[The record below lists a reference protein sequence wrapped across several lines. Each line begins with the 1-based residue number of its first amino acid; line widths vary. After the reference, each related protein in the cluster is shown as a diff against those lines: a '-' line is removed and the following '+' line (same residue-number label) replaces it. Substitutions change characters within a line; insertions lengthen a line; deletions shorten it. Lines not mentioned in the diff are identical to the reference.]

1 LTLDGGDII
10 DYPSYTRHADE
21 VLKSAWMSMIAVQ
34 GHTALILLAR
44 GSSNPRY
51 GSSWTIDAKRR
62 PPLPPWVLESLRRKR
77 ETLDYNIVISDDVLA
92 VPGCY
97 LDQVL
102 DVSEPESAE
111 PEPSLALKEGCQRLS
126 MQDWASLFEKDLPQR
141 LLNKQSAEN
150 PLVDSNSHITES
162 QLVALERSVIES
174 QLIALERGVRNAA
187 KHSVR
192 LMNLRHRGYRMLHQ
206 DAQHGDQIWKLE
218 NCPLPVVLRP
228 ARLGHYRVVGEV
240 CPVNATDDEWWKT
253 VWEDFR
259 VDESSTAFLTVHIE

>member
-1 LTLDGGDII
+1 
-10 DYPSYTRHADE
+10 
-21 VLKSAWMSMIAVQ
+21 MIAVQ

-44 GSSNPRY
+44 GSSDPRH

-62 PPLPPWVLESLRRKR
+62 PPLPPWILESLRRKR
-77 ETLDYNIVISDDVLA
+77 ETFDYNIVISDDVLA

-97 LDQVL
+97 LDDVL
-102 DVSEPESAE
+102 DVSQPESAE
-111 PEPSLALKEGCQRLS
+111 PEAAHALREDCQRLS
-126 MQDWASLFEKDLPQR
+126 MQDWALLFEKDLPQR
-141 LLNKQSAEN
+141 LLDKQSAEDS
-150 PLVDSNSHITES
+150 LVDSNSHIIES
-162 QLVALERSVIES
+162 QLV
-174 QLIALERGVRNAA
+174 ALERGVRNAA

-240 CPVNATDDEWWKT
+240 CPVDATDDEWWKAI
-253 VWEDFR
+253 WEDFR
-259 VDESSTAFLTVHIE
+259 VDEPSTAFLTVHIE